1 MLLLLGLLC
10 HRSLWLCRCLRFGL
24 LSDRL
29 GLLSTTISCGLL
41 GLKLGGFRVITALL
55 CELLKFTLGWCL
67 CIFIGEGH
75 KETAGLH
82 LLKKTREMLHVID
95 PSEGM
100 RKLQLLEVS
109 QANEILSQMCM
120 SKDVC
125 CGDGMSNEEHS

>member
-1 MLLLLGLLC
+1 MLLLLGLLY
-10 HRSLWLCRCLRFGL
+10 HRSLWLCRCLRFCF

-41 GLKLGGFRVITALL
+41 GLKLSCSCCFRVFTALL
-55 CELLKFTLGWCL
+55 CELLKLTLGWCL

-75 KETAGLH
+75 KETTGLH

-100 RKLQLLEVS
+100 R
-109 QANEILSQMCM
+109 
-120 SKDVC
+120 
-125 CGDGMSNEEHS
+125 